1 MVEVVLGGGFLLRLF
16 LWVWDGGAD
25 EMIPGQT
32 RAYMKN
38 TLL

>member
-1 MVEVVLGGGFLLRLF
+1 MLEVVLGEGFF
-16 LWVWDGGAD
+16 YVSFSGFGMVAD